1 MVKERPVTH
10 KEFKAVLKHLG
21 FEPRPQKGTSHEQ
34 WVFDDGKTFLKVTL
48 DEHNAPYHRRILKL
62 MLNQAGL
69 SKDRFFDLL
78 DQL

>member
-10 KEFKAVLKHLG
+10 KEFKAVLRHLG
-21 FEPRPQKGTSHEQ
+21 YEPRPQRATSHEH
-34 WVFDDGKTFLKVTL
+34 WVLDNGALFRKVTL
-48 DEHNAPYHRRILKL
+48 DEHNAPYHRRVLGL

-69 SKDRFFDLL
+69 SKSEFFKLL